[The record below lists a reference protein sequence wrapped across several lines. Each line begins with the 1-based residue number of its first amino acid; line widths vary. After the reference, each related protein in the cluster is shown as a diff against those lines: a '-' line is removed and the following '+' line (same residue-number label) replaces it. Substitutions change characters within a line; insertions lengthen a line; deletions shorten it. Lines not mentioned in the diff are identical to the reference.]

1 MSKSLKRVKSAL
13 FAADP
18 SLEVIETSQATT
30 AKAAAASLGCA
41 VDQIAKSIL
50 FEGHLSGQL
59 YLFVTAGARQVD
71 LEQAVLLTDEPLGK
85 TDAVRIRA
93 VTGFAIGGVSPV
105 GHLTE
110 ISTFFDETLLNYQK
124 IYAAAGTPFHVFGC
138 SPQQMADLCQ
148 GRISAFSRQM

>member
-30 AKAAAASLGCA
+30 AKAAAESLGCA

-50 FEGHLSGQL
+50 FEGELSGQL

-71 LEQAVLLTDEPLGK
+71 LEQAALLAGEPLGK
-85 TDAVRIRA
+85 TDAA
-93 VTGFAIGGVSPV
+93 A
-105 GHLTE
+105 
-110 ISTFFDETLLNYQK
+110 
-124 IYAAAGTPFHVFGC
+124 YAPLPDLPLAG
-138 SPQQMADLCQ
+138 
-148 GRISAFSRQM
+148 

>member
-18 SLEVIETSQATT
+18 SLEVIETGQATT
-30 AKAAAASLGCA
+30 AKAAALSLGCA

-50 FEGHLSGQL
+50 FEGDLSGHL

-71 LEQAVLLTDEPLGK
+71 LEQAALLADEPLGK
-85 TDAVRIRA
+85 TDAASIRA

-110 ISTFFDETLLNYQK
+110 ISTFFDEPLRNYQK
-124 IYAAAGTPFHVFGC
+124 IYAAAGTPIHVFGC
-138 SPQQMADLCQ
+138 APQQMADLCQ
-148 GRISAFSRQM
+148 GRISAFSQPM

>member
-18 SLEVIETSQATT
+18 PLEIIETDLATT
-30 AKAAAASLGCA
+30 AKAAAENLGCA

-50 FEGHLSGQL
+50 FEGELSEQL

-71 LEQAVLLTDEPLGK
+71 LEYAALLAGEPLGK
-85 TDAVRIRA
+85 TDAARIRA

-105 GHLTE
+105 GHLTG
-110 ISTFFDETLLNYQK
+110 IYTFFDETLLNYQK
-124 IYAAAGTPFHVFGC
+124 IYAAAGTPIHVFGC
-138 SPQQMADLCQ
+138 APQQMADLCQ

>member
-13 FAADP
+13 LSADP
-18 SLEVIETSQATT
+18 TLEVIEISQATT
-30 AKAAAASLGCA
+30 AKAAAESLGCA

-71 LEQAVLLTDEPLGK
+71 LEQAVLLTDEPLSK
-85 TDAVRIRA
+85 TDAARIRA

-110 ISTFFDETLLNYQK
+110 IVTFFDETLFDYQK
-124 IYAAAGTPFHVFGC
+124 IYAAAGTPVHVFGC
-138 SPQQMADLCQ
+138 APQQMADLCQ
-148 GRISAFSRQM
+148 GRISAFSQKM

>member
-18 SLEVIETSQATT
+18 PLEIIETDLATT
-30 AKAAAASLGCA
+30 AKAAAENLGCA

-50 FEGHLSGQL
+50 FEGELSEQL

-71 LEQAVLLTDEPLGK
+71 LEDAALLAGEPLGK
-85 TDAVRIRA
+85 TDAARIRA

-124 IYAAAGTPFHVFGC
+124 IYAAAGTPIHVFGC
-138 SPQQMADLCQ
+138 APLQMAYLCQ
-148 GRISAFSRQM
+148 GLISAFSRQM

>member
-18 SLEVIETSQATT
+18 SLEVIETGQATT
-30 AKAAAASLGCA
+30 AKAAALSLGCA

-50 FEGHLSGQL
+50 FEGDLSGHL

-71 LEQAVLLTDEPLGK
+71 LEQAALLADEPLGK
-85 TDAVRIRA
+85 TDAASIRA

-124 IYAAAGTPFHVFGC
+124 IYAAAGTPIYVFGC
-138 SPQQMADLCQ
+138 APLQMAYLCQ
-148 GRISAFSRQM
+148 GLISAFSRQM

>member
-18 SLEVIETSQATT
+18 TLRVIETGQATT
-30 AKAAAASLGCA
+30 AKAAADSLGCA

-50 FEGHLSGQL
+50 FEGEMTAQL
-59 YLFVTAGARQVD
+59 YLFLTAGARRVD
-71 LEQAVLLTDEPLGK
+71 LDRAALLAGEPLGK
-85 TDAVRIRA
+85 TDAARIRA

-110 ISTFFDETLLNYQK
+110 IVTFFDETLFDYQK
-124 IYAAAGTPFHVFGC
+124 IYAAAGTPVHVFGC
-138 SPQQMADLCQ
+138 APQQMADLCR
-148 GRISAFSRQM
+148 GRISAFSQKM

>member
-18 SLEVIETSQATT
+18 TLEVIETGQATT
-30 AKAAAASLGCA
+30 AKAAAESLGCA

-50 FEGHLSGQL
+50 FEGEMTAQL
-59 YLFVTAGARQVD
+59 YLFVTASARRVD
-71 LEQAVLLTDEPLGK
+71 LDQAALLAGEPLGK
-85 TDAVRIRA
+85 TDAARIRA

-110 ISTFFDETLLNYQK
+110 IVTFFDESLFDYQK
-124 IYAAAGTPFHVFGC
+124 IYAAAGTPVHVFGC
-138 SPQQMADLCQ
+138 APQQMADLCQ
-148 GRISAFSRQM
+148 GRISAFSQKM

>member
-13 FAADP
+13 FTADP
-18 SLEVIETSQATT
+18 TLEVIETGQATT
-30 AKAAAASLGCA
+30 AKAAALSLGCA

-50 FEGHLSGQL
+50 FEGDLSGHL

-71 LEQAVLLTDEPLGK
+71 LEQAALLADEPLGK
-85 TDAVRIRA
+85 TDAASIRA

-124 IYAAAGTPFHVFGC
+124 IYAAAGTPIHVFGC
-138 SPQQMADLCQ
+138 APLQMAYLCQ
-148 GRISAFSRQM
+148 GLISAFSRQM

>member
-30 AKAAAASLGCA
+30 AKAAAGSLGGA

-50 FEGHLSGQL
+50 FEGEMTAQL
-59 YLFVTAGARQVD
+59 YLLVTAGARRVD
-71 LEQAVLLTDEPLGK
+71 LDQAALLTGEPLGK
-85 TDAVRIRA
+85 TDAARIRA

-110 ISTFFDETLLNYQK
+110 IETFFDETLFDYQK
-124 IYAAAGTPFHVFGC
+124 IYAAAGTPVHVFGC
-138 SPQQMADLCQ
+138 APQQMADLCH
-148 GRISAFSRQM
+148 GRISTFSQKM

>member
-18 SLEVIETSQATT
+18 TLEVIETGQATT
-30 AKAAAASLGCA
+30 AKAAAESLGCA

-50 FEGHLSGQL
+50 FEGEMTVQL
-59 YLFVTAGARQVD
+59 YLFVTAGARRVD
-71 LEQAVLLTDEPLGK
+71 LDQAALLAGEPLGK
-85 TDAVRIRA
+85 TDAARIRA

-110 ISTFFDETLLNYQK
+110 IVTFFDESLFDYQK
-124 IYAAAGTPFHVFGC
+124 IYAATGTPVHVFGC
-138 SPQQMADLCQ
+138 APQQMADLCQ
-148 GRISAFSRQM
+148 GRISAFSQKM

>member
-1 MSKSLKRVKSAL
+1 
-13 FAADP
+13 
-18 SLEVIETSQATT
+18 
-30 AKAAAASLGCA
+30 
-41 VDQIAKSIL
+41 
-50 FEGHLSGQL
+50 LSGQL

-71 LEQAVLLTDEPLGK
+71 LEQAVLLTDEQLGK
-85 TDAVRIRA
+85 TDAARIRT

-110 ISTFFDETLLNYQK
+110 ISTFFDENLLNYQK